1 MQAIQAIREN
11 GSNRSSAPFMALTAL
26 GVVFGDIGTSPLYT
40 MRVAFTEQALP
51 LTEPAVLG
59 VLSLIFW
66 SLILVV
72 TVKYVLLM
80 MNADNRGEGG
90 ILAIS
95 SLLHRR
101 VTERMRRVVILLS
114 IIGAALFYGDGM
126 ITPAISVLS
135 AVEGLHVATPV
146 FQPFVVPLTL
156 IVLSG
161 LFMLQRRGTAKVG
174 VLFGPIILIWFLTL
188 GALGLAQVVKGP
200 WILWALNP
208 AYAVAFFVDHR
219 WTGFVA
225 LGAVV
230 LAITGAEALYADMGH
245 FGRKPIRLAWFCI
258 VLPALLLNY
267 FGQGVLLLREPQ
279 AIANPFYLLA
289 PSELL
294 YPLVLLAT
302 MATVIASQAVI
313 SGAFSLTRQAVQIG
327 YLPRLT
333 ILHTSDET
341 IGQIYVPAVNMILFI
356 GVLLLVIGFRR
367 SENLAAAYG
376 IAVIG
381 AMAIDTAMLTAVAR
395 RVWNW
400 PAAATIIL
408 FLFFFVIDI
417 TYLSANTLKI
427 IQGGFVPLLLASG
440 VFILMTTWLR
450 GRQALFHRLSAEG
463 LSMSSFLTRLPSS
476 ATRVKGTAVF
486 MTGTPDSVPHALLHN
501 LKHNKVLHER
511 IVLMTVRTEDE
522 PWVAPK
528 DQLEVEKLKDG
539 FYRII
544 LRYGFKQE
552 PNIPE
557 ALFRCGERGLSFNM
571 MDTSF
576 FLSREKVVP
585 AINPGLPRWRE
596 RIFAALGVLALN
608 ATEFFKIPPNRV
620 VELGTQIEI

>member
-1 MQAIQAIREN
+1 
-11 GSNRSSAPFMALTAL
+11 
-26 GVVFGDIGTSPLYT
+26 GTSPLYT

-146 FQPFVVPLTL
+146 FQPFVVPLML

-188 GALGLAQVVKGP
+188 GALGLAQWVKGP

-302 MATVIASQAVI
+302 MATVIASPAVI
-313 SGAFSLTRQAVQIG
+313 SGAFSLTRKAVQIG

-356 GVLLLVIGFRR
+356 GLLLLVIGFRR

-400 PAAATIIL
+400 
-408 FLFFFVIDI
+408 
-417 TYLSANTLKI
+417 
-427 IQGGFVPLLLASG
+427 
-440 VFILMTTWLR
+440 
-450 GRQALFHRLSAEG
+450 
-463 LSMSSFLTRLPSS
+463 
-476 ATRVKGTAVF
+476 
-486 MTGTPDSVPHALLHN
+486 
-501 LKHNKVLHER
+501 
-511 IVLMTVRTEDE
+511 
-522 PWVAPK
+522 
-528 DQLEVEKLKDG
+528 
-539 FYRII
+539 
-544 LRYGFKQE
+544 
-552 PNIPE
+552 
-557 ALFRCGERGLSFNM
+557 
-571 MDTSF
+571 
-576 FLSREKVVP
+576 
-585 AINPGLPRWRE
+585 
-596 RIFAALGVLALN
+596 
-608 ATEFFKIPPNRV
+608 
-620 VELGTQIEI
+620 

>member
-1 MQAIQAIREN
+1 MQNPQA
-11 GSNRSSAPFMALTAL
+11 APADRAGRAGLGFMTLAAL

-40 MRVAFTEQALP
+40 MRVAFGEGALP

-72 TVKYVLLM
+72 TAKYVLLM

-101 VTERMRRVVILLS
+101 VNARARVWVVTLS

-135 AVEGLHVATPV
+135 AVEGLHVATPM
-146 FQPFVVPLTL
+146 FEPYVVPITLGVLT
-156 IVLSG
+156 G
-161 LFMLQRRGTAKVG
+161 LFLLQRRGTAHVG
-174 VLFGPIILIWFLTL
+174 VMFGPVILLWFLTL
-188 GALGLAQVVKGP
+188 GLLGLVEIARDPG
-200 WILWALNP
+200 ILRALNP
-208 AYAVAFFVDHR
+208 AYAAAFFADHE
-219 WTGFVA
+219 WAGFVA

-245 FGRKPIRLAWFCI
+245 FGRKPIRTAWFGL

-267 FGQGVLLLREPQ
+267 FGQGVLLLRRPE
-279 AIANPFYLLA
+279 AIANPFFLLA
-289 PSELL
+289 PTELL

-302 MATVIASQAVI
+302 LATVIASQAVI
-313 SGAFSLTRQAVQIG
+313 SGAFSLTRQAVQLG
-327 YLPRLT
+327 YLPRMT

-341 IGQIYVPAVNMILFI
+341 IGQIYVPAVNGFLFA
-356 GVLLLVIGFRR
+356 GVLLLVIGFDR

-381 AMAIDTAMLTAVAR
+381 AMAIDTALLGAVAR
-395 RVWNW
+395 RVWRW
-400 PAAATIIL
+400 PAAAAL
-408 FLFFFVIDI
+408 VLLLFFLAIDI
-417 TYLSANTLKI
+417 TYLMANTLKI
-427 IQGGFVPLLLASG
+427 VEGGFVPLLIGAG
-440 VFILMTTWLR
+440 IFAVMTTWRR
-450 GRQALFHRLSAEG
+450 GRQALFRKLAAEG
-463 LSMSSFLTRLPSS
+463 LSVTSFLARLPSS
-476 ATRVKGTAVF
+476 ATRVRGTAVF
-486 MTGTPDSVPHALLHN
+486 MTGSPDSVPHALLHN

-522 PWVAPK
+522 PRVAPE
-528 DQLEVEKLKDG
+528 DQLEIEQLKEG
-539 FYRII
+539 FHRII
-544 LRYGFKQE
+544 LRYGFKQA
-552 PNIPE
+552 PNIPD
-557 ALFRCGERGLSFNM
+557 ALARCREHGLAFNM
-571 MDTSF
+571 METSF

-585 AINPGLPRWRE
+585 SVNPGLSPWRE
-596 RIFAALGVLALN
+596 RIFAGLGAMALN

-620 VELGTQIEI
+620 VELGTQVEI